1 MEEKEEV
8 SRELE
13 PTRERRRF
21 IRLSNRPVGTVL
33 LPVAPETLGSSAREL
48 PVPHGSC
55 SAGFVFALS
64 LCNSGPCEGEHS
76 LVNE

>member
-21 IRLSNRPVGTVL
+21 IRLSNRRVGTVL
-33 LPVAPETLGSSAREL
+33 LPVAPGKLAN
-48 PVPHGSC
+48 
-55 SAGFVFALS
+55 GFGCAEAVFAAWFVQRGVCLRSLS
-64 LCNSGPCEGEHS
+64 L
-76 LVNE
+76 